1 MTFAVATV
9 SSAFHYKVS
18 CSSDSRQIEQASN
31 RASDLKTIG
40 TRTVL
45 VVDDESR
52 IANGVAA
59 VLASDGFSA
68 TAAYSGSSALE
79 IARESCPDVLLCD
92 VLMPAMNGIETAI
105 AVRKICPQTRVVL
118 FSGHAAVSDMLE
130 TARAEGHDFE
140 FLQKPIRPDDLIK
153 KLTA

>member
-1 MTFAVATV
+1 MTLVGTAIPW
-9 SSAFHYKVS
+9 SSEHSFLRFS
-18 CSSDSRQIEQASN
+18 DSTELEQQSDSSSDREAV
-31 RASDLKTIG
+31 G
-40 TRTVL
+40 TRRVL

-52 IANGVAA
+52 IANSVAA

-68 TAAYSGSSALE
+68 TAAYSGSSAVE
-79 IARESCPDVLLCD
+79 IARENCPDVLLCD

-105 AVRKICPQTRVVL
+105 AIRKICPKTRVVL
-118 FSGHAAVSDMLE
+118 FSGHAAVTDMLE
-130 TARAEGHDFE
+130 TARAEGHHFE